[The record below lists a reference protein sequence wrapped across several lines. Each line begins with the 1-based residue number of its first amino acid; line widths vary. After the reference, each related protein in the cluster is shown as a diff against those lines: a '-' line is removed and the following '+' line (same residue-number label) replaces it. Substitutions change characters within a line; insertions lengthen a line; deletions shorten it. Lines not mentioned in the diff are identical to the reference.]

1 MPTKP
6 KKTPTPFREL
16 SLDKLISQYEQF
28 YSACESAQKTD
39 KLAQT
44 VLRDTITE
52 LRDRL
57 EYLYLYADKFDQYE
71 RQTRYQ
77 MLPSDERAEFN
88 EAWTE
93 LARNCEV
100 QVNRKSIIVDQDTG
114 PRMPTGKILG
124 PYQPGDRVHVWV
136 DDLMDSFPF
145 YPDELIIKVGSNLD
159 IRRTP
164 NDTYDK
170 TRLS

>member
-1 MPTKP
+1 MP
-6 KKTPTPFREL
+6 KKTHNPFSEL
-16 SLDKLISQYEQF
+16 PLPKLISQYEQF
-28 YSACESAQKTD
+28 YSACESAKTPD

-44 VLRDTITE
+44 VLRDTIAE

-71 RQTRYQ
+71 RQTRFQ
-77 MLPSDERAEFN
+77 MLPSDDRAEFHKV
-88 EAWTE
+88 WTE

-114 PRMPTGKILG
+114 PRLPSGKILG
-124 PYQPGDRVHVWV
+124 IYQPGDRVHVWV

-170 TRLS
+170 TRFS